1 MKCRRFESWSHVSE
15 EEIKPRTRLPFALL
29 GCVPLCPPRPGS
41 SPGCPPPLPSSPP
54 ALAAALAA
62 PPLAPVVPA
71 PGLAAGPLQGCTRLT
86 PRLESGLGDGREPL
100 RRECAQSRAGSR
112 RSRPGRQCL
121 RASGLHARK
130 GPGEAPAA
138 AEPCLLS
145 PLFLNPKL
153 FHSDIIFSIKIQS
166 LKHYF

>member
-1 MKCRRFESWSHVSE
+1 MKCRRFESWSHVRE

-29 GCVPLCPPRPGS
+29 GRMPLCPPRPGR
-41 SPGCPPPLPSSPP
+41 SPGCP
-54 ALAAALAA
+54 A
-62 PPLAPVVPA
+62 PPPAPVVPA

-130 GPGEAPAA
+130 GPWRRPHGGRA
-138 AEPCLLS
+138 
-145 PLFLNPKL
+145 LFAQTSFSKPKVIS
-153 FHSDIIFSIKIQS
+153 F
-166 LKHYF
+166 

>member
-1 MKCRRFESWSHVSE
+1 MKCRRFESWSHVRE

-29 GCVPLCPPRPGS
+29 GRVPLCPPRPGR

-62 PPLAPVVPA
+62 LPPAPVVPA

-130 GPGEAPAA
+130 GPWR
-138 AEPCLLS
+138 S
-145 PLFLNPKL
+145 PRGGRALFAQPSFSKPKVIS
-153 FHSDIIFSIKIQS
+153 F
-166 LKHYF
+166 